1 MDLVVEAVDGGVDT
15 STAGAVVVA
24 AAVVAEEVRLLGAIV
39 WEKAGVESRVMPLRL
54 ISGASVVARV
64 ATRDAGVADEAD
76 RELDGIHAE
85 KKEKS
90 SKK

>member
-1 MDLVVEAVDGGVDT
+1 
-15 STAGAVVVA
+15 
-24 AAVVAEEVRLLGAIV
+24 
-39 WEKAGVESRVMPLRL
+39 MPLRL

>member
-1 MDLVVEAVDGGVDT
+1 MEAADGGVDT

-24 AAVVAEEVRLLGAIV
+24 AAVAEEVRLLGAIV

-54 ISGASVVARV
+54 MSGASVVARV
-64 ATRDAGVADEAD
+64 AGRDAGVADEAD

-90 SKK
+90 NKK